1 MSKVIK
7 NERYVPLKNYVVS
20 ILIVCA
26 IILLT
31 WYGFAWYNVFKEN
44 KVSTS
49 YLVKEKTISNEI
61 NDLNELDDVFSEA
74 PASYYVYV
82 SYTGSEDVYNMEKDL
97 KSVIVDYNLSNSM
110 YFLNVT
116 SIKDKKGYIDDI
128 NSALKLDGNKK
139 ISQVPTIIYYK
150 DGVALDIINRSD
162 NNIMNV
168 GDFQKLLDVNKIEK
182 E

>member
-7 NERYVPLKNYVVS
+7 NERYVPIKNYVVS
-20 ILIVCA
+20 IVIICA

-49 YLVKEKTISNEI
+49 YLVKEKIISNEI
-61 NDLNELDDVFSEA
+61 KSLNEVEDVFSEA

-82 SYTGSEDVYNMEKDL
+82 SYTGSEEVYNMEKELQD
-97 KSVIVDYNLSNSM
+97 VIVEYNLNDSM

-116 SIKDKKGYIDDI
+116 SIKDEKDYIDKV
-128 NSALKLDGNKK
+128 NKALKLEEKK
-139 ISQVPTIIYYK
+139 ITKIPTIVYYK
-150 DGVALDIINRSD
+150 DGVAVDIITRSD
-162 NNIMNV
+162 DNLMNV
-168 GDFQKLLDVNKIEK
+168 GDFQKMLDIHNVSK
-182 E
+182 